1 MATATPRPIDR
12 PALDRRVRHPLQ
24 ALRGYIRTYVV
35 LEGAAIALIYLALWF
50 WIGVLLDYGTFKLFA
65 FDWIQE
71 LNQNLPTSTATIV
84 RGVLLAILLVGLLAV
99 VAAMVFLRFFR
110 EFRDA
115 ALALVLERRFP
126 RELGDRLITAVELA
140 DPRLAATYGYSQ
152 AMVDATIQD
161 AADRIEKLPVRDV
174 FDWARL
180 RRQWLV
186 AAVLTL
192 GIYLLVALGSCT
204 LPRLFGAEAPTPGQ
218 FVWRMR
224 DVSAIWFERQ
234 VLLQNSYWPRQ
245 AYLEVI
251 RFQETS
257 EHPGEMRVGRD
268 EQRPDVL
275 VRAVQ
280 WVIADRQAP
289 DGWRALR
296 WSDLPRVLPGPVP
309 DIALP
314 ADWPDWVIDLDD
326 LDREVPPGVLPPE
339 WQGKKS
345 GFLRAELARP
355 ERQAL
360 IHQAHATD
368 AVERLLDWQ
377 AWTIDKIELQLQPQR
392 RDVREA
398 LRSAGQEAS
407 LQAFEHVLSELAQ
420 RADDPHMSRTLRQ
433 LKVPTEV
440 RVNFRGKTT
449 KSSNTQTVQE
459 DHKYSIK
466 LDQLKESVRFTVLG
480 EDYYTPSLSITL
492 VPPPAISH
500 LSMTREEPAYLY
512 YRLQGDQMPLKG
524 KKQVFRDVGVS
535 ITGETSTIQVPL
547 GTNLEL
553 KAQADRDL
561 RGDIRMLAPANREES
576 GSITPAGQVRL
587 LEDKR
592 TFVTQFAGVS
602 RPLEFDYEF
611 HDRDNVKGHRRIV
624 IKPIDDRVP
633 EIIDVEMAVVLRK
646 PRFKADPGK
655 SGQNPAADGYLVT
668 PRALLPFKGTIR
680 DDYGLTRAAWAYEIE
695 EVEFELLGDP
705 RGDKKQGPGLVLGGS
720 AAGRRARYI
729 AAGQAF
735 WPVGVD
741 NFAPAGWAWIA
752 QLVKVDLALA
762 ARRQAPEEGAVP
774 LERFQRRLEEHA
786 GDELTPAALDQRLAG
801 PPPRSTLLKEHSL
814 KEEEGFDFNKHLAK
828 LQSKDPQKE
837 AQLHYQVRLA
847 IAATDN
853 NVETGPGTG
862 RTKMPL
868 NFLIVS
874 ENELLAQVLAE
885 EDGLRE
891 RLEKAVH
898 RLRDHKSILDEQV
911 GKVDDPKS
919 DLGLI
924 AIRVEEVRKSI
935 LDGASTAREVYADYS
950 RILRELEA
958 NRVSAEKILRV
969 DSQICKPLEA
979 VIQPRGEFAITDEMV
994 QNLSQALEGDAAR
1007 QKTAEDAKKM
1017 DQKLQDELAAGR
1029 LGHHKAIVQ
1038 SRDSLVAL
1046 IDRLEAVLRAMD
1058 QELVLGNV
1066 VGLLVEIERTERQA
1080 AARWDAY
1087 HAELMADIFRELGG
1101 EAAPNNP
1108 QKR

>member
-1 MATATPRPIDR
+1 MATVTTRPFDR

-24 ALRGYIRTYVV
+24 ALRGYIRTYVS
-35 LEGAAIALIYLALWF
+35 LEGAAVALIYMALWF
-50 WIGVLLDYGTFKLFA
+50 WIGLLLDYGTFRLFA

-71 LNQNLPTSTATIV
+71 LNQNVPESTATIV
-84 RGVLLAILLVGLLAV
+84 RVVLLGILGAGLLAV
-99 VAAMVFLRFFR
+99 VAAKVFLRLFR

-115 ALALVLERRFP
+115 PLALVLERRFP

-140 DPRLAATYGYSQ
+140 DPRLAVAYGYSQ

-161 AADRIEKLPVRDV
+161 AADRVEKLPVREV

-180 RRQWLV
+180 RGQWLV

-192 GIYLLVALGSCT
+192 GVYLLVAFGSCT
-204 LPRLFGAEAPTPGQ
+204 LPLLFGAEAPTPGQ

-224 DVSAIWFERQ
+224 AISAIWFERSI
-234 VLLQNSYWPRQ
+234 LLENSYWPRR

-275 VRAVQ
+275 VRAVE
-280 WVIADRQAP
+280 WVIADPQAA

-296 WSDLPRVLPGPVP
+296 WSDLLKWRELPTNRVS
-309 DIALP
+309 LP
-314 ADWPDWVIDLDD
+314 AAWPAWVIDLDD
-326 LDREVPPGVLPPE
+326 LDPEVPPGVLPPE
-339 WQGKKS
+339 WQGKQS
-345 GFLRAELARP
+345 GFLRTELARP
-355 ERQAL
+355 EHRAA
-360 IHQAHATD
+360 ISQAHAED

-377 AWTIDKIELQLQPQR
+377 TWTIDKIELQLQR

-398 LRSAGQEAS
+398 FRAAGQEAS
-407 LQAFEHVLSELAQ
+407 LQGFENVLSELS
-420 RADDPHMSRTLRQ
+420 RLADNPHMSRTLRQ
-433 LKVPTEV
+433 LKVPAEV

-449 KSSNTQTVQE
+449 KSSNTQTLQE

-500 LSMTREEPAYLY
+500 LSVTREEPAYLY
-512 YRLQGDQMPLKG
+512 YRGDQKLLQG
-524 KKQVFRDVGVS
+524 KKQIFRDVGVS

-547 GTNLEL
+547 GTNIEV
-553 KAQADRDL
+553 KAQADREL
-561 RGDIRMLAPANREES
+561 RGDIRMVAPANREEA
-576 GSITPAGQVRL
+576 GSVTPAGQVRL

-592 TFVTQFAGVS
+592 TFMTQFAGVA
-602 RPLEFDYEF
+602 RPIEFDYEF
-611 HDRDNVKGHRRIV
+611 HDRDNVRGRRRIV
-624 IKPIDDRVP
+624 VKPIDDRAP

-646 PRFKADPGK
+646 PRFKVDAGK

-668 PRALLPFKGTIR
+668 PRALIPFKGTIR
-680 DDYGLTRAAWAYEIE
+680 DDYGLTRAAWSYEIE
-695 EVEFELLGDP
+695 QVEFELLGDP
-705 RGDKKQGPGLVLGGS
+705 RGDKKQGPGLVLIGS
-720 AAGRRARYI
+720 AASRRARYI
-729 AAGQAF
+729 AAGHAF
-735 WPVGVD
+735 LPVGLD
-741 NFAPAGWAWIA
+741 SIAPAGWAWIA
-752 QLVKVDLALA
+752 QLVKADLVLTAKQ
-762 ARRQAPEEGAVP
+762 QAPEEGAVP

-786 GDELTPAALDQRLAG
+786 GDELTPAALESRLTG

-814 KEEEGFDFNKHLAK
+814 KEEEGFDFNKYLAK

-847 IAATDN
+847 ITATDN

-874 ENELLAQVLAE
+874 ENELLAQVLVE

-935 LDGASTAREVYADYS
+935 LDGAGAAREVYADYS
-950 RILRELEA
+950 RILHELEA
-958 NRVSAEKILRV
+958 NRVSPEKIVRV
-969 DSQICKPLEA
+969 DNQICKPLEA
-979 VIQPRGEFAITDEMV
+979 VIQPKGEFAVTDEMV

-1007 QKTAEDAKKM
+1007 QKAAEDAKKM
-1017 DQKLQDELAAGR
+1017 DAKLQEELATSR
-1029 LGHHKAIVQ
+1029 LGHRKALVQ
-1038 SRDSLVAL
+1038 SRDSLMAL

-1066 VGLLVEIERTERQA
+1066 VGLLVEIERAERQA

-1087 HAELMADIFRELGG
+1087 HAEVIADIFRELGG
-1101 EAAPNNP
+1101 AETPPNNP